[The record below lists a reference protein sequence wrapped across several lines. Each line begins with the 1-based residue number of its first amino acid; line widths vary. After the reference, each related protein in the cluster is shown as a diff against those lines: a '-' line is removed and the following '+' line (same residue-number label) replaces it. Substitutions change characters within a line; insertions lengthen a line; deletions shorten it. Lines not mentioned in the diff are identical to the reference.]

1 MGKGLR
7 MAFGKTIAAK
17 ALNLFV
23 TAFGKILL
31 IAALHHAID
40 HLVLILRH
48 GAGIAEGRH
57 CAAQAIGLIRRK
69 RGGDHRQFH
78 RLFLKQRDTKRA
90 GQDIVQLLGVMRRG
104 GGGIFDLLLPVAPPQ
119 IRVDHVALNRAGANN
134 RDLDDEVVKLFG
146 LQAGQHV
153 DLRTAF
159 DLKCAD
165 AVALLQHR
173 IDRRVFGGNA
183 VQAIRPAAC
192 LPQHFET
199 FADAG
204 QHTQCQDIDLQQVQR
219 VDIVLVPF
227 NEGPVR
233 HRAIVDRHG
242 FIQPVF
248 GQDIAADM
256 LRQMARK
263 IEQLADKGM

>member
-1 MGKGLR
+1 

-17 ALNLFV
+17 ALNLLV
-23 TAFGKILL
+23 ATLGKILL
-31 IAALHHAID
+31 ISALHHAVD

-48 GAGIAEGRH
+48 GARIAEGRH

-78 RLFLKQRDTKRA
+78 RLFLKQGHAKCA
-90 GQDIVQLLGVMRRG
+90 GQDIVQLLGVMRRL
-104 GGGIFDLLLPVAPPQ
+104 GGGIFDLLLSITPPQ
-119 IRVDHVALNRAGANN
+119 IRVDHIALNRAGADN
-134 RDLDDEVVKLFG
+134 RDLDNEVVKLFG
-146 LQAGQHV
+146 LQARQHV
-153 DLRTAF
+153 DLRAAF
-159 DLKCAD
+159 NLKCAD
-165 AVALLQHR
+165 AVALLQHG
-173 IDRRVFGGNA
+173 IDRRVLGWNA
-183 VQAIRPAAC
+183 VQAIIPAAC

-204 QHTQCQDIDLQQVQR
+204 QHTQCQDINLQQVQR

-256 LRQMARK
+256 LRQMARE